1 MGADLAS
8 MENYFRS
15 EKGRVDLGYGGDG
28 EDISLLGVER
38 VDGAL
43 YAVLEDASEFGPA
56 FAGDEI
62 CRAFT
67 EVNGRM
73 VMVTSLSRR
82 NAPPKPGALR
92 AELESVVAALRGAN
106 T

>member
-1 MGADLAS
+1 MDDALRAALDRDRVVDVTTRGRRTGAPRRI
-8 MENYFRS
+8 EIWFW
-15 EKGRVDLGYGGDG
+15 
-28 EDISLLGVER
+28 R

-43 YAVLEDASEFGPA
+43 YAVVEDASEFGPA